1 MKRIGAGAVGSG
13 IVCGIW
19 AYVSAKLSMSYPDL
33 FATWLGFVGI
43 TSFFTAGASKSAV
56 FRSSASNIM
65 GVIIGCTIIAL
76 SNIFPDSVLFSAVVT
91 GFFTWVIC
99 YIVHIDLLRYA
110 PCTFMGGFSAF
121 ATGGNWEMVV
131 VCTIIGNI
139 AGYLCV
145 KLGNLIYDMTAKEN
159 DDQEE
164 WSVLKLFDD

>member
-1 MKRIGAGAVGSG
+1 
-13 IVCGIW
+13 
-19 AYVSAKLSMSYPDL
+19 
-33 FATWLGFVGI
+33 
-43 TSFFTAGASKSAV
+43 
-56 FRSSASNIM
+56 
-65 GVIIGCTIIAL
+65 
-76 SNIFPDSVLFSAVVT
+76 
-91 GFFTWVIC
+91 
-99 YIVHIDLLRYA
+99 
-110 PCTFMGGFSAF
+110 MGGFSAF